1 MILAGKG
8 RLAAIFVKKLHFLKD
23 MKVSYFTPEQ
33 QKSLNKE
40 WFEDQPAKIYLKKGK
55 PPEVLDG
62 RHRSLYFVL
71 IGKPDYMVPVEFYT
85 DD

>member
-1 MILAGKG
+1 MVLVGKG
-8 RLAAIFVKKLHFLKD
+8 SISAKTVKSLHFIKD

-33 QKSLNKE
+33 QKSLNDGWLEEK
-40 WFEDQPAKIYLKKGK
+40 PAKIYLKRGT

-62 RHRSLYFVL
+62 RHRSTYFVL

>member
-1 MILAGKG
+1 MVLVGTGRMTAKG
-8 RLAAIFVKKLHFLKD
+8 LKKLHFFKEI
-23 MKVSYFTPEQ
+23 KKAYFTPDE

-40 WFEDQPAKIYLKKGK
+40 WFEHKPAKIYLKRGV

-62 RHRSLYFVL
+62 RHRSAYFVL

>member
-1 MILAGKG
+1 MVFIGKG
-8 RLAAIFVKKLHFLKD
+8 VISAKTLKSLHCIKEI
-23 MKVSYFTPEQ
+23 KEAYFNPNQ
-33 QKSLNKE
+33 RDSLNKG
-40 WFEDQPAKIYLKKGK
+40 WSEDKPAKIYLKRGV

-62 RHRSLYFVL
+62 RHRSAYFVL